1 MDIWGYLRRERRR
14 CKAGA
19 VELGT
24 APGVRAQKKA
34 RTRKALADAALDL
47 FADRGFDETT
57 VEDIAAACEVSSR
70 TFFRYFAAKEDVLW
84 AEADEYLTRLVDAIS
99 IRPRDEQPLRALR
112 CAAVSLADAYE
123 EEVERVALRNRVVAA
138 TRKDPDYVR
147 SLGASEVVD
156 RDTMAAESGRPLE
169 SARWAAAI
177 AMPPP
182 TGPRWPPCSSPRIP
196 TRKRSRCCTGR

>member
-1 MDIWGYLRRERRR
+1 
-14 CKAGA
+14 
-19 VELGT
+19 
-24 APGVRAQKKA
+24 
-34 RTRKALADAALDL
+34 LADAALDL

-123 EEVERVALRNRVVAA
+123 EEVERVALRNQVVAA
-138 TRKDPDYVR
+138 TP
-147 SLGASEVVD
+147 SLRIRGMEQQTDWEEAIV
-156 RDTMAAESGRPLE
+156 AAL
-169 SARWAAAI
+169 SARGESEADW
-177 AMPPP
+177 
-182 TGPRWPPCSSPRIP
+182 SPRHVRLVAGAGMVALRVAVDEWIAD
-196 TRKRSRCCTGR
+196 SRQSLAVLIGDVFDELALGLDPS